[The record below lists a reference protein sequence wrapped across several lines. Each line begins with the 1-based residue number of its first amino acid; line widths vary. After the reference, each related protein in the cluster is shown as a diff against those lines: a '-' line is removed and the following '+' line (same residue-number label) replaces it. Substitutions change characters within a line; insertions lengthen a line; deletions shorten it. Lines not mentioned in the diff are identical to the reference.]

1 MTDQQLS
8 AFLKIILYP
17 AVLIYVAS
25 IFWLTFFVL
34 DGLVSSGTK
43 AIRNFI
49 ESRREMKDRQ
59 EEGK

>member
-8 AFLKIILYP
+8 VFLKIILYP

-34 DGLVSSGTK
+34 GGLASFGTK
-43 AIRNFI
+43 SLRSFI